1 MLTFNIRTATGRD
14 GPDRWRRRRD
24 VAAGVLQRADVAGVQ
39 EARSQQ
45 LTDLTLGAPGHRWF
59 GRGRADGDRGGE
71 HVPVFWRAD
80 RFVCVD
86 GGVFWHSATP
96 DVPGS
101 RDHERAIT
109 RMATWVR
116 LTERSSGQPVF
127 MLNTHLDHRVPEARL
142 AAADQ
147 IRVEVDRRAG
157 SDPVIVTG
165 DLNDRPGS
173 PPSPAADRRRR
184 PGRADRHPTGGP
196 AAARAREHPARL
208 RAGQAGGLH
217 RPCPGQSALAGRAVE
232 RRARSCRRPVPVRS
246 LPGVRRSHA
255 SRRLIPASPF
265 VTWSDM
271 HCYSS
276 W

>member
-1 MLTFNIRTATGRD
+1 MLRLQVLTFNIRTATGRD

-24 VAAGVLQRADVAGVQ
+24 VAAGVLRRADVAGVQ

-45 LTDLTLGAPGHRWF
+45 LTDLALGAPGHRWF
-59 GRGRADGDRGGE
+59 GRGRADGHRGGE

-86 GGVFWHSATP
+86 RGVFWHSGTP

-116 LTERSSGQPVF
+116 LAERSSGQPVF
-127 MLNTHLDHRVPEARL
+127 VLNTHLDHRVPEARL
-142 AAADQ
+142 AATDQ
-147 IRVEVDRRAG
+147 IRAEVDRRAG

-173 PPSPAADRRRR
+173 PPYQRLTDGDGRVRLIDTRTAAPVRLGPETTLHGFGPVKPGVYIDHVLVSP
-184 PGRADRHPTGGP
+184 HW
-196 AAARAREHPARL
+196 
-208 RAGQAGGLH
+208 Q
-217 RPCPGQSALAGRAVE
+217 VE
-232 RRARSCRRPVPVRS
+232 RSTVEPDRIDGRFPSDHCPVFVCLA
-246 LPGVRRSHA
+246 LPSA
-255 SRRLIPASPF
+255 
-265 VTWSDM
+265 
-271 HCYSS
+271 
-276 W
+276 